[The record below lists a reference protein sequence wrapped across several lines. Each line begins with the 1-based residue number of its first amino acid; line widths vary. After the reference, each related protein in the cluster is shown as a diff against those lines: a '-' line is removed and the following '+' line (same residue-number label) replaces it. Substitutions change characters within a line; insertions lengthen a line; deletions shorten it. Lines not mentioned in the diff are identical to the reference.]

1 MLVLG
6 ITGGIGSGKG
16 VATEFFRSRG
26 AAIVDADEVAGELT
40 KPGAA
45 LTARIIS
52 EFGCEFAL
60 DSGGLDRRRLAARVF
75 RDARATGRLNKITH
89 PPIMSAVAAKLAE
102 LQTEGRTSIACVVAP
117 LLLEAGWA
125 RGRGVDRVLLMVADD
140 EERVRRVVA
149 RDGLSAAEVRLR
161 MAQQMP
167 AEKQRRQADWV
178 VDTTADRAEVLRQLA
193 SVWEELNRLSARLIG

>member
-16 VATEFFRSRG
+16 VATAFFRSRG

-60 DSGGLDRRRLAARVF
+60 DSGGLDRRRLAARV
-75 RDARATGRLNKITH
+75 
-89 PPIMSAVAAKLAE
+89 
-102 LQTEGRTSIACVVAP
+102 TEGRTSIACVVAP